1 MPDQPSPQ
9 SDNARL
15 NGAALLTLSGIGAA
29 FGVAA
34 CCALP
39 IMLATVGIGTA
50 WLAGIASVTAPHR
63 DIWIAISALSL
74 LISAFMLWRVH
85 QNAVRCG
92 GVAVSSP
99 GWLRIA
105 LAAGLL
111 AGTALLVAGILY
123 V

>member
-1 MPDQPSPQ
+1 MTEQPNS
-9 SDNARL
+9 RL
-15 NGAALLTLSGIGAA
+15 DKTRLGGAALLTVGGIGAA

-39 IMLATVGIGTA
+39 IMLATAGVGTA
-50 WLAGIASVTAPHR
+50 WLTGIASVTAPHR

-74 LISAFMLWRVH
+74 LISAFMLWRAH

-92 GVAVSSP
+92 GVAASSP
-99 GWLRIA
+99 LWLRIA

-111 AGTALLVAGILY
+111 VGTALLVAGILY